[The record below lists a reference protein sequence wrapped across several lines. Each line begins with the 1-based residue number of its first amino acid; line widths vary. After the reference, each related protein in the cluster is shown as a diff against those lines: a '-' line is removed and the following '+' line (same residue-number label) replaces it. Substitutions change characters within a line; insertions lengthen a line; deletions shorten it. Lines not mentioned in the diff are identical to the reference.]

1 MNVLVVADVHGC
13 YRTVKRLVELHW
25 ETGEEFLVFAG
36 DLVNKGRRS
45 AKVVEYVRG
54 LQAEFP
60 YHVFVV
66 KGNHELMFEE
76 SILDGKIF
84 PVVEKSKKDFVKR
97 EVSMRKTAEWMRNLP
112 LKWETPYLLV
122 THAGVAATA
131 RDPYNAFSSRG
142 VLHNRSP
149 LRSVGKLQLFGHVVQ
164 LTGKP
169 TFFAAPRAWGIDTG
183 CWRGGGLSALR
194 IGYEGSVMQ
203 VIQEPTDPTD
213 L

>member
-13 YRTVKRLVELHW
+13 YRTLKRLVELHW
-25 ETGEEFLVFAG
+25 APGAEFLIFAG

-45 AKVVEYVRG
+45 AKVVEYVRT
-54 LQAEFP
+54 LQHDYP

-66 KGNHELMFEE
+66 KGNHELLFEE
-76 SILDGKIF
+76 AILTGKDV
-84 PVVEKSKKDFVKR
+84 PVVEKTKRDFIKR
-97 EVSMRKTAEWMRNLP
+97 EINLRKTAEWMRGLP
-112 LKWETPYLLV
+112 LKWETPHLLV
-122 THAGVAATA
+122 THAGIAATA
-131 RDPYNAFSSRG
+131 RAPYNAYSSRG

-149 LRSVGKLQLFGHVVQ
+149 LRSVGKLQIFGHVVQ
-164 LTGKP
+164 PTGKP

-194 IGYEGSVMQ
+194 IAYEGSVMQ